1 MITVGL
7 IVRCLTIAYMPM
19 FAVLQQVHRCAKKH
33 VQQSSSLLSIRQ
45 QFVKGRRMH
54 VGMYTFFLSL
64 SLSLAWVFTQ
74 KIRLDALA
82 WRIVARQVGT
92 VAKGVTK

>member
-7 IVRCLTIAYMPM
+7 IARCLTIAYMPM

-64 SLSLAWVFTQ
+64 LRGCLHKRSGLMRLPGALSRVKSELLLRA
-74 KIRLDALA
+74 
-82 WRIVARQVGT
+82 
-92 VAKGVTK
+92 